1 MKVRHSILVSF
12 FILFILTSNC
22 HPITGHVNDDETELT
37 LYTPTFD
44 SIKISDYMTIT
55 PIITPDNALDNNA
68 DLLASATTSIDIQNQ
83 YITQFD
89 NVGWPTDSSPIV
101 QEIVAAH
108 DRGVDIRII
117 VNEDSDS
124 DDITSYFTGLG
135 IDIRW
140 MGESGGASYLSST
153 HNKYTC
159 IDGETVIVSSIN
171 WGENAFLNN
180 REAGLVIENTQVAD
194 YFTSIFDADWAAA
207 EIPSSQP
214 VRTYS
219 EPISTDQE
227 VVPISK
233 YESHTDYNTQEFT
246 GTYDVT
252 LFANPDNA
260 NDVIFEY
267 LNAATESVYVSMYTI
282 SRPELTNAL
291 IALKQANPS
300 IDIKVLISK
309 RRVGAYENIDTKE
322 AAENLVDALIPV
334 WNSSTGLN
342 FYHNKYW
349 IIDGKHTFVYS
360 GNWSPRSITPLEAT
374 FSSSETNRDFGIA
387 VTDAPDIASW
397 FTTLF
402 EADIAV
408 GSPWELP
415 VAVKVAQIQD
425 GLILDGTT
433 TIGAQVE
440 GELTDIEYR
449 WDSGSW
455 STFDSVSGGVYT
467 SSIDTTD
474 FSNGVHDYEVR
485 GYLGT
490 IEFLDQA
497 TVTIVNEGTWKVLIT
512 EVLYDPDGLDTEGE
526 YIELTNSFSYD
537 VYLGGWKIGDDND
550 LLTFP
555 AVNIDAGE
563 SFLIVRSL
571 DGVNDMFGV
580 LGDYELGMSLSN
592 GGDYAQFLDVED
604 VIIDAIAWGDETA
617 PDGSETFTDIASSGE
632 ALLRIDVD
640 VDTDSASDFELGTP
654 TPASS
659 GLGNGTVGE
668 EVGFNLWISLTSGV
682 ALLIILKKKPK
693 K

>member
-1 MKVRHSILVSF
+1 MRVKHSFLVSF
-12 FILFILTSNC
+12 FILFIITSNY
-22 HPITGHVNDDETELT
+22 HPITGHVNDEESELT
-37 LYTPTFD
+37 TYEPTFD
-44 SIKISDYMTIT
+44 SIEISDYMTIT
-55 PIITPDNALDNNA
+55 TIITPDNALDNNA
-68 DLLASATTSIDIQNQ
+68 AWLASATTSIDIQNQ

-89 NVGWPTDSSPIV
+89 NGDWASDSSPII

-108 DRGVDIRII
+108 NRGVNIRII
-117 VNEDSDS
+117 VN
-124 DDITSYFTGLG
+124 DDGDDGVTSYFIPLG

-140 MGESGGASYLSST
+140 MGDSDSESYLSTT
-153 HNKYTC
+153 HNKYVC

-180 REAGLVIENTQVAD
+180 REAGLVIQNTQVAN
-194 YFTSIFDADWAAA
+194 YFTSIFDVDWAAA
-207 EIPSSQP
+207 EIPSLQP
-214 VRTYS
+214 VRIYT
-219 EPISTDQE
+219 EPISTSQE

-233 YESHTDYNTQEFT
+233 WESHTDYETQNFT

-291 IALKQANPS
+291 IALKAANPS
-300 IDIKVLISK
+300 IDIKVLISN
-309 RRVGAYENIDTKE
+309 RRVGLYENIDTKE

-334 WNSSTGLN
+334 WNSTKDLN

-360 GNWSPRSITPLEAT
+360 GNWSPRSITPLETT
-374 FSSSETNRDFGIA
+374 FTSDEANRDFGIA

-408 GSPWELP
+408 GSDWELP
-415 VAVKVAQIQD
+415 VGVKVSQIQD
-425 GLILDGTT
+425 GLIIDGTIA
-433 TIGAQVE
+433 IGALVE

-455 STFDSVSGGVYT
+455 QTFDSVSGGVYT

-485 GYLGT
+485 GYLGVL
-490 IEFLDQA
+490 EFLDQA
-497 TVTIVNEGTWKVLIT
+497 TVTVVNEGTWKVLIT

-537 VYLGGWKIGDDND
+537 VYLGGW
-550 LLTFP
+550 
-555 AVNIDAGE
+555 
-563 SFLIVRSL
+563 
-571 DGVNDMFGV
+571 
-580 LGDYELGMSLSN
+580 
-592 GGDYAQFLDVED
+592 
-604 VIIDAIAWGDETA
+604 
-617 PDGSETFTDIASSGE
+617 
-632 ALLRIDVD
+632 
-640 VDTDSASDFELGTP
+640 
-654 TPASS
+654 
-659 GLGNGTVGE
+659 
-668 EVGFNLWISLTSGV
+668 
-682 ALLIILKKKPK
+682 
-693 K
+693 